1 MGLVDWI
8 YPKKCL
14 GCGQAGKYFCD
25 KCVKTID
32 LSDEPASPN
41 RGECFNNHLSLFC
54 YRGLIREAVKQLKF
68 KFLKDMETELAL
80 LIGRGL
86 RLKLTQANTEEFQE
100 FLKLKPRVQP
110 LPLYWFRRNRR
121 GFNQAEVIAKIA
133 AKALKLKL
141 TDCLIRIK
149 LTTPQSRLPREER
162 LKNVAGIFTVRQKR
176 LPKAILLIDDV
187 WTTGATM
194 REAMQVLCQRGAKQ
208 IWGLTLAR

>member
-1 MGLVDWI
+1 MGFFDWI

-14 GCGQAGKYFCD
+14 GCGKAGKYFCAA
-25 KCVKTID
+25 CLKTID
-32 LSDEPASPN
+32 LSD
-41 RGECFNNHLSLFC
+41 ECFNNHLSLFC

-121 GFNQAEVIAKIA
+121 GFNQAEMIARMIAKE
-133 AKALKLKL
+133 LKLK
-141 TDCLIRIK
+141 TADCLVRTK
-149 LTTPQSRLPREER
+149 LTTPQSRLPRRDR
-162 LKNVAGIFTVRQKR
+162 LANVAGIFTVKNRR
-176 LPKAILLIDDV
+176 PPKAILLIDDV

-194 REAMQVLCQRGAKQ
+194 REAMRVFQEKGVRQ